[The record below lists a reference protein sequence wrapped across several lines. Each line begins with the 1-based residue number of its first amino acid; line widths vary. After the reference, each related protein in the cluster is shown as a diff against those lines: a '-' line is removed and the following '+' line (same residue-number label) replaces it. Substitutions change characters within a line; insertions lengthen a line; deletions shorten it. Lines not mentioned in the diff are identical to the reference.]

1 MFWEYNKC
9 LFEGPIISS
18 LVVWVLFVGSR
29 VDKKTG
35 EDAKDQNDVIK
46 SITMY
51 KIVIQSHIPPN

>member
-1 MFWEYNKC
+1 MQKKTHGI
-9 LFEGPIISS
+9 LTSRH
-18 LVVWVLFVGSR
+18 VVWVLFVGSR

-51 KIVIQSHIPPN
+51 KIVIKSHIPPN